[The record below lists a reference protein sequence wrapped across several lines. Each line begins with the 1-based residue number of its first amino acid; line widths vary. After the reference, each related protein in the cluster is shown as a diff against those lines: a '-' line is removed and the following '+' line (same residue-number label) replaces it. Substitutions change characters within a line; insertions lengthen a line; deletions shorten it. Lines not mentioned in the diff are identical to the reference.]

1 MNMKNMFFS
10 FFSLNTFRILQG
22 ISQDKTLKRKKLKV
36 YEKVNKELYNYYI
49 YILMRCL
56 FELLYIHRTKSD
68 VDKTNMYINS
78 CQFLA
83 RHDVMMSRKR
93 LLYSYH
99 NVIRKEVKTV

>member
-1 MNMKNMFFS
+1 
-10 FFSLNTFRILQG
+10 
-22 ISQDKTLKRKKLKV
+22 
-36 YEKVNKELYNYYI
+36 
-49 YILMRCL
+49 MRCL
-56 FELLYIHRTKSD
+56 FEVLYIHRTKSD